1 MRLLKNS
8 MIPIMAILLIAFLGQ
23 YIYIVDGQID
33 WFRFCM
39 VFGVPFGLPYMVV
52 VLPIGGSISRG
63 IGILALNA
71 VIGAMFGFV
80 IAAVV
85 FVKSIFCLIWYMT
98 GIFSSANQ
106 MRRKNN

>member
-1 MRLLKNS
+1 MKLLKHS
-8 MIPIMAILLIAFLGQ
+8 ILPIMAILLIAVLGQ

-39 VFGVPFGLPYMVV
+39 VFGVPFGLPYMLV

-71 VIGAMFGFV
+71 IIGALFGFV
-80 IAAVV
+80 IAGIV
-85 FVKSIFCLIWYMT
+85 FVKSVIYLIGHIIRKIGKT
-98 GIFSSANQ
+98 I
-106 MRRKNN
+106 RRKQTE

>member
-8 MIPIMAILLIAFLGQ
+8 ILPIMAILLIALLGQ

-39 VFGVPFGLPYMVV
+39 VFGIPFGLPYMLVF
-52 VLPIGGSISRG
+52 LPIRGSISRG

-71 VIGAMFGFV
+71 IIGAMFGFV
-80 IAAVV
+80 IAGIM
-85 FVKSIFCLIWYMT
+85 FLKSVICLIGYIIRTLCKAIRMK
-98 GIFSSANQ
+98 Q
-106 MRRKNN
+106 VE

>member
-8 MIPIMAILLIAFLGQ
+8 ILPIMAILLIALLGQ

-39 VFGVPFGLPYMVV
+39 VFGVPFGLPYMLV

-71 VIGAMFGFV
+71 IIGALFGFV
-80 IAAVV
+80 IAGIV
-85 FVKSIFCLIWYMT
+85 FVKSVIYLI
-98 GIFSSANQ
+98 GHIIRKIGKAI
-106 MRRKNN
+106 RRKQTE

>member
-8 MIPIMAILLIAFLGQ
+8 ILPIMAILLIALLGQ

-39 VFGVPFGLPYMVV
+39 VFGVPFGLPYMLV

-71 VIGAMFGFV
+71 IIGVLFGFV
-80 IAAVV
+80 IAGIV
-85 FVKSIFCLIWYMT
+85 FVKSVIYLI
-98 GIFSSANQ
+98 GHIIRKIGKAI
-106 MRRKNN
+106 RRKQTE

>member
-8 MIPIMAILLIAFLGQ
+8 ILPIMAILLIALLGQ

-39 VFGVPFGLPYMVV
+39 VFGVPFGLPYMLF

-71 VIGAMFGFV
+71 IIGALFGFV
-80 IAAVV
+80 IAGIV
-85 FVKSIFCLIWYMT
+85 FVKSVIYLI
-98 GIFSSANQ
+98 GHIIRKIGNAI
-106 MRRKNN
+106 RRKQTE

>member
-8 MIPIMAILLIAFLGQ
+8 ILPIMAILLIALLGQ

-33 WFRFCM
+33 WFRFGM
-39 VFGVPFGLPYMVV
+39 VFGVPFGLPYMLF

-71 VIGAMFGFV
+71 IIGALFGFV
-80 IAAVV
+80 IAGIV
-85 FVKSIFCLIWYMT
+85 FVKSVIYLI
-98 GIFSSANQ
+98 GHII
-106 MRRKNN
+106 RKIGKAIRKKQTE

>member
-8 MIPIMAILLIAFLGQ
+8 ILPIIAILLIALLGQ

-39 VFGVPFGLPYMVV
+39 VFGVPFGLPYMLV

-71 VIGAMFGFV
+71 IIGALFGFV
-80 IAAVV
+80 IAGIV
-85 FVKSIFCLIWYMT
+85 FVKSVIYLIGYIIRT
-98 GIFSSANQ
+98 IGKAI
-106 MRRKNN
+106 RRKQTE

>member
-8 MIPIMAILLIAFLGQ
+8 ILPIMAILLIALLGQ

-39 VFGVPFGLPYMVV
+39 VFGVPFGLPYMLE

-71 VIGAMFGFV
+71 IIGALFGFV
-80 IAAVV
+80 IAGIV
-85 FVKSIFCLIWYMT
+85 FVKSVIYLISHIIRT
-98 GIFSSANQ
+98 IGKAI
-106 MRRKNN
+106 RRKQTE

>member
-8 MIPIMAILLIAFLGQ
+8 ILPIMAILLIALLGQ

-39 VFGVPFGLPYMVV
+39 VFGVPFGLPYMLV

-71 VIGAMFGFV
+71 IIGALFGFV
-80 IAAVV
+80 IAGIV
-85 FVKSIFCLIWYMT
+85 FVKNVIYLIGHIIRT
-98 GIFSSANQ
+98 IGKAI
-106 MRRKNN
+106 RRKQTE

>member
-8 MIPIMAILLIAFLGQ
+8 ILPIMAILLIALLGQ

-39 VFGVPFGLPYMVV
+39 VFGVPFGLPYMLV

-71 VIGAMFGFV
+71 IIGALLGGV
-80 IAAVV
+80 IAGIV
-85 FVKSIFCLIWYMT
+85 FVKSVNYLIGHIIRT
-98 GIFSSANQ
+98 IGKAI
-106 MRRKNN
+106 RRKQTE

>member
-8 MIPIMAILLIAFLGQ
+8 ILPIMAILLIALLGQ
-23 YIYIVDGQID
+23 YIYIMDGQID

-39 VFGVPFGLPYMVV
+39 VFGVPFGLPYMLF

-71 VIGAMFGFV
+71 IIGALFGFV
-80 IAAVV
+80 IAGIV
-85 FVKSIFCLIWYMT
+85 FVKSVIYLIGHIIRT
-98 GIFSSANQ
+98 IGKAI
-106 MRRKNN
+106 RRKQTE

>member
-8 MIPIMAILLIAFLGQ
+8 ILPIMAILLIALLGQ

-39 VFGVPFGLPYMVV
+39 VFGVPFGLPYMLF

-71 VIGAMFGFV
+71 IIGALFGFV
-80 IAAVV
+80 IAGIV
-85 FVKSIFCLIWYMT
+85 FVKSVIYLI
-98 GIFSSANQ
+98 GHIIRKIGKAI
-106 MRRKNN
+106 RRKQTE

>member
-8 MIPIMAILLIAFLGQ
+8 ILPIMAILLIALLGQ
-23 YIYIVDGQID
+23 YIYIVNGQID

-39 VFGVPFGLPYMVV
+39 VFGIPFGLPYMLV

-71 VIGAMFGFV
+71 IIGAMFGFV
-80 IAAVV
+80 IAGIV
-85 FVKSIFCLIWYMT
+85 FLKSVICLIGYIIRTLCKAIRMK
-98 GIFSSANQ
+98 Q
-106 MRRKNN
+106 VE

>member
-1 MRLLKNS
+1 
-8 MIPIMAILLIAFLGQ
+8 MAILLIALLGQ

-39 VFGVPFGLPYMVV
+39 VFGVPFGLPYMFV

-71 VIGAMFGFV
+71 IIGALFGFV
-80 IAAVV
+80 IAGIV
-85 FVKSIFCLIWYMT
+85 FVKSVIYLI
-98 GIFSSANQ
+98 GHIIRKIGKAI
-106 MRRKNN
+106 RRKQTE

>member
-8 MIPIMAILLIAFLGQ
+8 ILPIMAILLIALLGQ

-39 VFGVPFGLPYMVV
+39 VFGVPFGLPYMFV

-71 VIGAMFGFV
+71 IIGALFGFV
-80 IAAVV
+80 IAGIV
-85 FVKSIFCLIWYMT
+85 FVKSVIYLI
-98 GIFSSANQ
+98 GHIIRKIGKAI
-106 MRRKNN
+106 RRKQTE